1 MTFLQ
6 YSPLQK
12 PREFRLISIRPGAT
26 TDPLSLEL
34 SHSIL
39 NETDTPVF
47 VALSYVWG
55 SPNNMSTAQVLVQ
68 TETGTTATSHVSV
81 GQNLAT
87 ALQHLRLASAARTVW
102 ADAICINQED
112 LAERSRQ
119 VLLMGDIY
127 RLASGVVAF
136 LGPEA
141 DGSRDALDLIEK
153 TGRMVE
159 VNFRSG
165 QVLPSDMCHVGEEL
179 GWAEMQRPLPFTC
192 QQFEA
197 ISHLLG
203 REWFE
208 RLWIRQEIGLAGPRG
223 MIQCGH
229 RSISWNLFCRA
240 VFVIRRK
247 PVVPTLMRRGE
258 LMRFQSRLQ
267 LADNVALQAMGGYG
281 LLSLRK
287 QAGHAKCS
295 DPRDRLYGLLSQ
307 LPERDRA
314 GIVPDYTK
322 SVSDIYTETTR
333 DQIRR
338 HRRLDIITECELDE
352 CASAVAIPSWV
363 PDWSTPTDAADIHD
377 VTPEVFH
384 LGPSFTYIDNTVI
397 YATGVYICRVA
408 CVIPFDKQKMYGGS
422 DADTTR
428 YLRTLLLAL
437 AQNRYVL
444 SASPDRRKHF
454 WETCCRTLWLN
465 NFAERWVPPVLH
477 EPRYHKCLSIIKML
491 VSPDNS
497 LGELHDVSDAS
508 LYLQRCRDACTSRSL
523 FLTEDGHLGAAAE
536 SVCVGDE
543 VAALFGCFTPM
554 VLRPDLQDTGRHR
567 VVSTCYLDGEMRGEL
582 LLGDLPRGL
591 HGVLNGK
598 GSTQLRGAAYMD
610 IETVVIYQDDPRDE
624 PFLTGLQ
631 ERGFL
636 REPSLAELEPA
647 GAWDLLSRAEFPVK
661 TFRLI

>member
-1 MTFLQ
+1 MTSLE
-6 YSPLQK
+6 YIPLRK
-12 PREFRLISIRPGAT
+12 PREFRLINVRPGAT
-26 TDPLSLEL
+26 TDPLILDL

-55 SPNNMSTAQVLVQ
+55 SPNNMATAQVLAQ
-68 TETGTTATSHVSV
+68 TETGTTTTSYVSI
-81 GQNLAT
+81 GQNLAV

-102 ADAICINQED
+102 ADAICINQKD
-112 LAERSRQ
+112 LAERSQQ

-127 RLASGVVAF
+127 RLASGVIAF
-136 LGPEA
+136 LGPAA
-141 DGSRDALDLIEK
+141 DDSTVALDLIEK
-153 TGRMVE
+153 TGCMVD

-165 QVLPSDMCHVGEEL
+165 QVLPSDMGHVCEEL
-179 GWAEMQRPLPFTC
+179 GWAEIQRPLPFTC

-223 MIQCGH
+223 TIQCGH
-229 RSISWNLFCRA
+229 RSISWRLFCRA

-247 PVVPTLMRRGE
+247 PMVPTMMGRE
-258 LMRFQSRLQ
+258 LTRFKSRLQ

-333 DQIRR
+333 DQILR
-338 HRRLDIITECELDE
+338 HDRLDIITHCELDE
-352 CASAVAIPSWV
+352 QVPAFAIPSWV

-377 VTPEVFH
+377 VTPELFH
-384 LGPSFTYIDNTVI
+384 LGPSFTYIDSTVI
-397 YATGVYICRVA
+397 HATGVYVCRVA

-422 DADTTR
+422 DADTAR
-428 YLRTLLLAL
+428 YLRTVLLAL
-437 AQNRYVL
+437 AENRYVL
-444 SASPDRRKHF
+444 DASLDRRKHF
-454 WETCCRTLWLN
+454 WETCCRTFWVN

-491 VSPDNS
+491 VSPDNP
-497 LGELHDVSDAS
+497 LGELHDVPDVS
-508 LYLQRCRDACTSRSL
+508 LYLERCREACTSRSL
-523 FLTEDGHLGAAAE
+523 FLTEDGHLGVATE

-543 VAALFGCFTPM
+543 VTALFGCFTPM
-554 VLRPDLQDTGRHR
+554 VLRPDIQGTGGHR
-567 VVSTCYLDGEMRGEL
+567 VVSTCYLDGGMRGES
-582 LLGDLPRGL
+582 LLGDLPRNL

-610 IETVVIYQDDPRDE
+610 IDTGVIYQDDPREE
-624 PFLTGLQ
+624 PFLIGLQ

-636 REPSLAELEPA
+636 PEPSLAELKKV
-647 GAWDLLSRAEFPVK
+647 GAWDLLSRAGLPVK
-661 TFRLI
+661 TFKLI

>member
-1 MTFLQ
+1 MTTLE
-6 YSPLQK
+6 YGPLQK
-12 PREFRLISIRPGAT
+12 PREFRLLNIRPGAT

-39 NETDTPVF
+39 DETGTPAF

-55 SPNNMSTAQVLVQ
+55 SPNSNMSTAQVLVQ
-68 TETGTTATSHVSV
+68 TETGTTAASYVSI
-81 GQNLAT
+81 GQNLAV
-87 ALQHLRLASAARTVW
+87 ALQHLRLASATRTVW
-102 ADAICINQED
+102 ADAICINQKD
-112 LAERSRQ
+112 LAERSQQ

-141 DGSRDALDLIEK
+141 DDSTVALDLIEK

-165 QVLPSDMCHVGEEL
+165 QVLPSDMGHVCEEL
-179 GWAEMQRPLPFTC
+179 GWAEIQRPLPFTC

-203 REWFE
+203 RHGRIWASPE
-208 RLWIRQEIGLAGPRG
+208 
-223 MIQCGH
+223 
-229 RSISWNLFCRA
+229 
-240 VFVIRRK
+240 V
-247 PVVPTLMRRGE
+247 
-258 LMRFQSRLQ
+258 
-267 LADNVALQAMGGYG
+267 
-281 LLSLRK
+281 SLRK

-307 LPERDRA
+307 LPERDRV

-322 SVSDIYTETTR
+322 SVSDVYTETTR

-338 HRRLDIITECELDE
+338 HNRLDIITNCELDE
-352 CASAVAIPSWV
+352 RAPAFATPSWV
-363 PDWSTPTDAADIHD
+363 PDFSTPTDAADIHD
-377 VTPEVFH
+377 VTPELFH
-384 LGPSFTYIDNTVI
+384 LGPSFTYIDSTVI
-397 YATGVYICRVA
+397 HATGVYICRVA

-422 DADTTR
+422 DSDTAR

-437 AQNRYVL
+437 AENRYVL
-444 SASPDRRKHF
+444 DASPDRREHF

-491 VSPDNS
+491 VSPGNS
-497 LGELHDVSDAS
+497 LGELHDVPDTS
-508 LYLQRCRDACTSRSL
+508 LYLQRCRDACKSRSL
-523 FLTEDGHLGAAAE
+523 FLTEDGHLGAGAE
-536 SVCVGDE
+536 SVSIGDE
-543 VAALFGCFTPM
+543 VAALFGYFTPIL
-554 VLRPDLQDTGRHR
+554 LRPEIHGTGRHR
-567 VVSTCYLDGEMRGEL
+567 VVSTCYLDGEMRGES
-582 LLGDLPRGL
+582 LLGDLPRNL

-598 GSTQLRGAAYMD
+598 GSSQLRGAAYMD
-610 IETVVIYQDDPRDE
+610 IDTGVIYQDDPRDE
-624 PFLTGLQ
+624 SFLTGLQ

-636 REPSLAELEPA
+636 TEPSLAELKKA
-647 GAWDLLSRAEFPVK
+647 GAWDLLSRAGLPVK
-661 TFRLI
+661 TFKLI